1 MGRMGQ
7 PVGGVCAEPCGDGK
21 HGVLVTGGDTRGGAL
36 AREHQVWKQWEDLLW
51 VAQPLL
57 GLLVC
62 REVAVEVS
70 SSGDSLSTV

>member
-1 MGRMGQ
+1 M
-7 PVGGVCAEPCGDGK
+7 
-21 HGVLVTGGDTRGGAL
+21 

-70 SSGDSLSTV
+70 SSGDSLSTA